1 MVIKPVSALRNNFV
15 EISKLVHERHEPVF
29 LTRNGSG
36 DMVVMSMAK
45 FNEQKARLELYAGLA
60 RSEADSAAG
69 RVVDFDVVKS
79 ELYDMLTAKGAKF
92 EDC

>member
-15 EISKLVHERHEPVF
+15 EISNLVHEQHQPVF
-29 LTRNGSG
+29 LTRNGYG

-45 FNEQKARLELYAGLA
+45 YSEQKAMLDLYAGLA

-69 RVVDFDVVKS
+69 RVVDYDEVSKKT
-79 ELYDMLTAKGAKF
+79 YDMLQAIKEAQK
-92 EDC
+92 